1 MKIRNRGITLLLV
14 VLMGLGLTGCGASD
28 NSSKGFKEEDKISVV
43 TTIYPMYDFVKNI
56 AGDKAEV
63 INLVPAG
70 TEPHDFEL
78 STGDMQLMEQADMF
92 VYNGAGM
99 EHFVD
104 KTLNSISN
112 SNLIVVEAAEKI
124 APIKGEDGDTDPHT
138 WLSVT
143 NAVLEAER
151 IKDAFVEMDAD
162 NADYYE
168 ANFETY
174 KEKLEKLDS
183 DYRTELTNLS
193 KDTIVVAHEAFG
205 YLCKEYKLKQEAVE
219 GLTAD
224 SEPDSARMKE
234 IIDFCQAEDI
244 KIIFFEELVNPKVA
258 NAIASETGAETMV
271 LNPIEGLTA
280 EQEEQGLNYIGLME
294 QNLEALKKA
303 LK

>member
-1 MKIRNRGITLLLV
+1 MNLNKWIAILLV
-14 VLMGLGLTGCGASD
+14 ISMGFELTGCGTGTG
-28 NSSKGFKEEDKISVV
+28 NFQGFEDENKISVV
-43 TTIYPMYDFVKNI
+43 TTIYPIYDFVKNI

-70 TEPHDFEL
+70 MEPHDFEL
-78 STGDMQLMEQADMF
+78 STGDMQLMEQAEMF
-92 VYNGAGM
+92 LYNGAGM

-104 KTLNSISN
+104 KTLDSLSN
-112 SNLIVVEAAEKI
+112 DELVVVEAAAKI
-124 APIKGEDGDTDPHT
+124 TPIQAEDGDQDPHT
-138 WLSVT
+138 WLSVQ
-143 NAVLEAER
+143 NAIQEAEA
-151 IKDAFVEMDAD
+151 IKDAFVNMDTE

-174 KEKLEKLDS
+174 KEELEQLDLK
-183 DYRTELTNLS
+183 YRAELTDLS
-193 KDTIVVAHEAFG
+193 RDTIVVAHEAFG
-205 YLCKEYKLKQEAVE
+205 YLCQEYGLKQEAVE

-234 IIDFCQAEDI
+234 IIDFCKAEDI
-244 KIIFFEELVNPKVA
+244 KIIFFEELVSPKVA

-271 LNPIEGLTA
+271 LNPIEGLTS
-280 EQEEQGLNYIGLME
+280 EQEDAGLDYIGLME